1 MIGGIAMKPR
11 RLLLIIGGLVL
22 LAVILCVGSG
32 LASRI
37 KDRISATPTLEAE
50 EEPPAE
56 VSVRARGEVVPA
68 VWADLSFETAGT
80 VAEWFVE
87 EGEVVEAATPLGRLD
102 TQALELALK
111 QAQATLETAEVKLAQ
126 AEEENEHQLAKAELA
141 FQTAEDRLAQAEARF
156 PQATTAEVTLKQAH
170 DALVRAQEAY
180 DKAWDQARDW
190 EMYMHDPTPRFPG
203 ENPPTG
209 TSHADR
215 LEADRESTERALENA
230 QYNLEVAQA
239 EYDAVLGER
248 QASGK
253 ELSVLETEVKQAQ
266 LDLEQLQEG
275 VDPLLVQE
283 VKNARLQVEQAQADL
298 EAGTLVA
305 PFGGTVVKLH
315 LPPHDQAAVGAPAVT
330 LADLSTL
337 RVETTDLDEWGAA
350 QIDVGSEVEIVFN
363 AFDDKTLT
371 GHVTETD
378 LRGETLPAGDV
389 VYRTIVELDELD
401 PDLRWGMTVRISIP
415 LEE

>member
-1 MIGGIAMKPR
+1 MKPR

-22 LAVILCVGSG
+22 LAIILCVGSG

-37 KDRISATPTLEAE
+37 RDRISATPTPEAE
-50 EEPPAE
+50 EGPPAE
-56 VSVRARGEVVPA
+56 VSVRARGEIVPA
-68 VWADLSFETAGT
+68 VWADLSFETAGI
-80 VAEWFVE
+80 VVEWFVE

-102 TQALELALK
+102 TEALELALK
-111 QAQATLETAEVKLAQ
+111 QARATLETAEVKLAQ
-126 AEEENEHQLAKAELA
+126 AKEENEHQLAKAELA
-141 FQTAEDRLAQAEARF
+141 LQTAEDRLAQAEARF
-156 PQATTAEVTLKQAH
+156 PQATAAEVTLKQAH
-170 DALVRAQEAY
+170 DQLVRAQEAY
-180 DKAWDQARDW
+180 DKAWDSARDW
-190 EMYMHDPTPRFPG
+190 EMYMDDPTPRFPG

-209 TSHADR
+209 ISHADR
-215 LEADRESTERALENA
+215 LEADRESTERALESA

-239 EYDAVLGER
+239 EYDAALGER

-253 ELSVLETEVKQAQ
+253 ELSVLETEVERAQ
-266 LDLEQLQEG
+266 LELERLQEG

-283 VKNARLQVEQAQADL
+283 VKNARLQVEQAQANL

-315 LPPHDQAAVGAPAVT
+315 LRPHDQSTVGAPAIT

-350 QIDVGSEVEIVFN
+350 QIDVGSEVKIVFN

-371 GHVTETD
+371 GHVMEID

-389 VYRTIVELDELD
+389 VYRTIVELDEPD